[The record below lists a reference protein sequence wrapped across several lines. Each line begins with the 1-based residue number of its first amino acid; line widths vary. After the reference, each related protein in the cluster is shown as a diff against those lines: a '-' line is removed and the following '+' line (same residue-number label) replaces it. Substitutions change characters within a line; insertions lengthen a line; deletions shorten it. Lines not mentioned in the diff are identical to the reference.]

1 MSVRTKQ
8 VLAVLVG
15 VLVAIGMLLLGLWQM
30 ERFQRSMV
38 DIGEERATLESV
50 SLADSVAPD
59 GTVDDIYGRL
69 TTFSGGY
76 LPEHQV
82 LVGTEWP
89 MRVVT
94 AFQLDDGRHVA
105 VVRGLTD
112 AAPGEESLPV
122 DISTEGFFTAGDLA
136 GVDPVPSDAPEGSL
150 PSVRLQNLV
159 QDWPQPMIAGYVTL
173 TGDEAA
179 AFGLAPAKAELPE
192 GEGTA
197 MHQGYAMQWWVFA
210 AASIAFSLF
219 VARGFEQT
227 QKKVRKAVP
236 AEK

>member
-1 MSVRTKQ
+1 MTVRSKQ
-8 VLAVLVG
+8 VLAVVVG

-38 DIGEERATLESV
+38 DIGDQRASLEAV

-69 TTFSGGY
+69 TTLDGSY
-76 LPEHQV
+76 LPEHQL

-112 AAPGEESLPV
+112 SPLGEESLPV
-122 DISTEGFFTAGDLA
+122 NISTEGYFTAGDLA
-136 GVDPVPSDAPEGSL
+136 GIDPVPSDAPEGSL
-150 PSVRLQNLV
+150 ATVRLQNLV
-159 QDWPQPMIAGYVTL
+159 QDWPQPLISGYVTL
-173 TGDEAA
+173 TDAEAG
-179 AFGLAPAKAELPE
+179 AFGLPAATAELPE

-210 AASIAFSLF
+210 AASIAFSIF
-219 VARGFEQT
+219 VARGFAQT
-227 QKKVRKAVP
+227 QKKARKAVP
-236 AEK
+236 AQN